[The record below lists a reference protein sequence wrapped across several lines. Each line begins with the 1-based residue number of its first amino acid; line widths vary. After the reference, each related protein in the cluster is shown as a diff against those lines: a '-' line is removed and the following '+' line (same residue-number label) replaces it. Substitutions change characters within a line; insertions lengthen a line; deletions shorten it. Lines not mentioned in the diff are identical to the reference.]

1 MQIVHAGEKV
11 GHGEL
16 LLGKQRTLD
25 LDDLD
30 DLEYLIFSSELLYR
44 SFCTGKLSRLP
55 LGELCSFLLLLLV
68 KTLRIF
74 HHAYTHTCSETRT
87 YLPPDTDA
95 EVERGCRS
103 CTA

>member
-55 LGELCSFLLLLLV
+55 LGELCYFLLLLPAKNTPEV
-68 KTLRIF
+68 PPCI
-74 HHAYTHTCSETRT
+74 HAHTQPDTH
-87 YLPPDTDA
+87 LPPTRYRC
-95 EVERGCRS
+95 RG
-103 CTA
+103 